1 MANTDKNIVIT
12 PNIGSSTDDPKI
24 VFSGADSNTG
34 AQDVTLYVY
43 PTNNGTLSVEG
54 SAGQLLSVSNNLTG
68 TLFSVNDVSGIPS
81 IEVIDDGTVKIAEF
95 NGTVLVG
102 GATDN
107 GTSTLQV
114 SGTNAISTSTGAIQ
128 VNGGIGATG
137 DIHVGAVYSNGQ
149 LIQPGSGI
157 TGNLA
162 IAYSIAFGS

>member
-1 MANTDKNIVIT
+1 MANSDKNIVIT

-24 VFSGADSNTG
+24 VFSGANSTTG

-43 PTNNGTLSVEG
+43 PTDNGTLSIEG

-81 IEVIDDGTVKIAEF
+81 ITVEDNGTVSLAEF
-95 NGTVLVG
+95 NGTVLIG

-107 GTSTLQV
+107 GTSTVQI
-114 SGTNAISTSTGAIQ
+114 SGTNSTSTSTGALRIT
-128 VNGGIGATG
+128 GGIGATG

-149 LIQPGSGI
+149 LIQPGTGI
-157 TGNLA
+157 TANLA

>member
-1 MANTDKNIVIT
+1 MANSDKNIVIT

-24 VFSGADSNTG
+24 VFSGADGTTG

-43 PTNNGTLSVEG
+43 PTDNGTLSIEG

-81 IEVIDDGTVKIAEF
+81 ITVEDDGTVSLAEF
-95 NGTVLVG
+95 NGTVLIG

-114 SGTNAISTSTGAIQ
+114 SGVNSSSTSSGALV

-149 LIQPGSGI
+149 LIQPGTGI
-157 TGNLA
+157 TANLA